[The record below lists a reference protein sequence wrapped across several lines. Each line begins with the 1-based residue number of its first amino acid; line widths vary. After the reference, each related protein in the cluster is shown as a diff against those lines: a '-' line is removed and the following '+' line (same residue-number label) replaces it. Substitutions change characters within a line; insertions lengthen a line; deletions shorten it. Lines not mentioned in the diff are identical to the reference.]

1 MKAHIRARAG
11 LLHVLFVI
19 ALVLCPIIATASA
32 PIPTPTSPQ
41 DQAAS
46 ILKSLTVQERVGQLF
61 LITFEGDSAG
71 AGTEIHDLITHYH
84 VGGVD
89 LRTESGNF
97 KPGTGEAAEVQALAD
112 SLQQAES
119 DATQVATPSPSGDE
133 VAQSSTFIPL
143 FVAAQQDGN
152 GFPDSILTTDLTQLP
167 SEMAIGATWDP
178 ALAKKA
184 GEVSGK
190 ELAALGIN
198 LLIGPS
204 LDVVERPNPG
214 AAGDL
219 GASAFGGD
227 PFWVGRMGAAYIEG
241 VHEGSQNEV
250 AVVATHFPGIG
261 GSDRDPEQ
269 EVATVRKALDQLEQI
284 DLAPFFSVTNGKPGG
299 ENITDGLLVSH
310 LRYQGLQ
317 GNIRESTRPVSLDPQ
332 ALGQLLALPQVSPWR
347 QAGGLTVSDSL
358 GAESVRRFYDPTE
371 LSFPGRQVARDAL
384 LAGNDLLLL
393 ADFKV
398 PGMQDET
405 AAIEDTIDFFVQKY
419 TADTAFAQQVDQA
432 VLRVLTLKARL
443 YPEFALGNVE
453 RDQSSLADV
462 GSQQEVSFDI
472 EKEASTL
479 LSPAALPGAGDHT
492 LELPT
497 PADHII
503 FLSDSQIYHPCAACK
518 ATTLVPFDALQ
529 GTVEKLYGPN
539 ASGQIDPSRL
549 HSYTFTDLEAYL
561 HGTKN
566 PNLDTDLNGSSWL
579 VVLMLSPS
587 QSSPGSQALSDLLSR
602 PDLLRNR
609 KLVVFSLDAPY
620 YLDSTEIS
628 KITAYYSLYSKVPA
642 AIEVAARTLFGEL
655 TPSGASPVSID
666 GLGYDLVVATSPDSS
681 QIIPLSVV
689 SPSQEKG
696 TSTPIAT
703 ASPASFKM
711 GDTLILQAGPI
722 LDHNQHFVP
731 DGTVVTFSFAY
742 PAESIPALMVEATT
756 RDGMAEAS
764 HELDRIGA
772 LEMRASSE
780 PASLSTIIHL
790 QVGQKPGFVTAIA
803 PTLEP
808 STTPQVIPSPTRAMP
823 TPIPSPSTQS
833 SQGNPFPVLV
843 TTLVL
848 LGLLSVGGVWLLA
861 RLRPKSS
868 RRRSLLWLILGGL
881 AGYDSVALGLGG
893 TYWAKG
899 LGWGW
904 AGALMAF
911 LGTALAFGL
920 LCLAPRLARPPSAS
934 KAGDEP

>member
-1 MKAHIRARAG
+1 
-11 LLHVLFVI
+11 LD
-19 ALVLCPIIATASA
+19 S
-32 PIPTPTSPQ
+32 
-41 DQAAS
+41 
-46 ILKSLTVQERVGQLF
+46 ER
-61 LITFEGDSAG
+61 
-71 AGTEIHDLITHYH
+71 
-84 VGGVD
+84 
-89 LRTESGNF
+89 
-97 KPGTGEAAEVQALAD
+97 K
-112 SLQQAES
+112 
-119 DATQVATPSPSGDE
+119 
-133 VAQSSTFIPL
+133 VAQSPAFIPL

-178 ALAKKA
+178 ALAKNA

-198 LLIGPS
+198 LLLGPS
-204 LDVVERPNPG
+204 LDVLERPNPG
-214 AAGDL
+214 APGDL
-219 GASAFGGD
+219 GASVFGGD

-241 VHEGSQNEV
+241 VHEGSHNQV

-284 DLAPFFSVTNGKPGG
+284 DLAPFFSVTNDKPSG
-299 ENITDGLLVSH
+299 EDITDGLLVSH

-317 GNIRESTRPVSLDPQ
+317 GNIRETTRPVSLDPQ

-371 LSFPGRQVARDAL
+371 MSFPGRQVARDAL
-384 LAGNDLLLL
+384 LAGNDILLL

-398 PGMQDET
+398 PGLQDET
-405 AAIEDTIDFFVQKY
+405 AAIEDTIGFFVQKY
-419 TADTAFAQQVDQA
+419 QDDTAFAQQVDQA
-432 VLRVLTLKARL
+432 VLRILTLKSRL
-443 YPEFALGNVE
+443 YPEFALGEVE
-453 RDQSSLADV
+453 RPQSPLADV
-462 GSQQEVSFDI
+462 GTQQQVAFDI

-479 LSPAALPGAGDHT
+479 LSPAASQGAGDHA

-503 FLSDSQIYHPCAACK
+503 FLSDSQIYHPCTACK
-518 ATTLVPFDALQ
+518 ATTLIPFDSLQ
-529 GTVEKLYGPN
+529 MTVERLYGPN

-549 HSYTFTDLEAYL
+549 HSYTFADLEAYL
-561 HGTKN
+561 RGTKN
-566 PNLDTDLNGSSWL
+566 PNLDTDLNASSWV

-587 QSSPGSQALSDLLSR
+587 QSSPGSQALSDLLSQR
-602 PDLLRNR
+602 ADLLRNR

-628 KITAYYSLYSKVPA
+628 KITAYYSLYSKAPA

-666 GLGYDLVVATSPDSS
+666 GLGYDLVVATSPDPT

-722 LDHNQHFVP
+722 LDHNHHIVP
-731 DGTVVTFSFAY
+731 DGSVVAFSFAY
-742 PAESIPALMVEATT
+742 PAENIPSLMVEATT
-756 RDGMAEAS
+756 RDGMAGAS
-764 HELDRIGA
+764 HLLDRIGA

-780 PASLSTIIHL
+780 PALLSTIIHL

-808 STTPQVIPSPTRAMP
+808 TTTPEASPSPPRATT
-823 TPIPSPSTQS
+823 TPIPSLTAKS
-833 SQGNPFPVLV
+833 SQGNQFPVLV

-848 LGLLSVGGVWLLA
+848 LGFLSVGGVWLLT

-881 AGYDSVALGLGG
+881 AGYDSVALGLPGNF
-893 TYWAKG
+893 WAKG
-899 LGWGW
+899 LGLGW
-904 AGALMAF
+904 AGALMTF

-920 LCLAPRLARPPSAS
+920 LCAAPLLPRPPSAS
-934 KAGDEP
+934 KARDEP